1 MAHTLSARKRVR
13 QTAKRRER
21 NRDRKREIRLELK
34 KMQTVIATGDKS
46 AALAEMKK
54 AQQVLDRIAARG
66 TIHPKTAARRKSR
79 LAKRINAL
87 AAAK

>member
-1 MAHTLSARKRVR
+1 
-13 QTAKRRER
+13 
-21 NRDRKREIRLELK
+21 
-34 KMQTVIATGDKS
+34 MQTVIAAGDKA